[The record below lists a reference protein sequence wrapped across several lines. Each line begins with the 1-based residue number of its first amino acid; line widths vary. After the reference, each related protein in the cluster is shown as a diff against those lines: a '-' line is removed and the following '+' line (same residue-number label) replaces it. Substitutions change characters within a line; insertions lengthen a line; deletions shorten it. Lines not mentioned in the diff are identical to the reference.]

1 MIIQECCSN
10 ESLRVLNLS
19 QKRVCMYR
27 QMSTDVFVLEAE
39 GRIKK
44 AELKIVFV
52 SKFWVESLA
61 AEVLKSRRIFYFS

>member
-1 MIIQECCSN
+1 
-10 ESLRVLNLS
+10 
-19 QKRVCMYR
+19 
-27 QMSTDVFVLEAE
+27 MSTDVFVLQAE